1 MALHDINIALQFE
14 KVIVLKEGRILGL
27 GSPENVLTEA
37 MFKEAFDLEMA
48 VQRDISGKAYVSY
61 ENNFFKENHR

>member
-1 MALHDINIALQFE
+1 
-14 KVIVLKEGRILGL
+14 
-27 GSPENVLTEA
+27 